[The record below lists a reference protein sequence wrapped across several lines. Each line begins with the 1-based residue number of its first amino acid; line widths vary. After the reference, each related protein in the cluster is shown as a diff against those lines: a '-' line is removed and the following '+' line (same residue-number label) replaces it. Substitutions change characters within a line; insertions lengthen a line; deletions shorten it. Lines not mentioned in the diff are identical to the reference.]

1 MSAPLVTVL
10 LPVYNSA
17 ATLVETLTSLRAQTF
32 GDFEVLVIDDGSSDA
47 SPEILQS
54 WADPRLRVL
63 RNERNL
69 GLMRSLNRG
78 LREARGEWIARQDSD
93 DLSAPDRLARQ
104 IDWLKTNPNVQLLGA
119 SCWRMNPQGRVT
131 GSNDLPTSHEALRWA
146 SVLDNP
152 FIHTSVVFRRQV
164 VLEEF
169 GGYNEAFPICEDYE
183 LWNRIAARYRVA
195 NLRERLVYYRE
206 HASSMMQSQP
216 EAASRA
222 MHQLL
227 TTNLASVFPGRPFTA
242 EEIELLSLFRLRF
255 DASRVAPLCT
265 LLNQLEEEYHA
276 SHPEAAAS
284 ADFGATLC
292 RQHLRL
298 AYKFLSAQPAFAF
311 GQIAEAVAVSPGEWL
326 RQAAQ
331 TVLGRIGFRPTFP
344 EAP

>member
-1 MSAPLVTVL
+1 MSTPLVTVL

-17 ATLVETLTSLRAQTF
+17 TTLVETLTSLRAQTF
-32 GDFEVLVIDDGSSDA
+32 GDFEILAIEDGSKDA
-47 SPEILQS
+47 SAEILNA
-54 WADPRLRVL
+54 WPDPRLRVL

-78 LREARGEWIARQDSD
+78 LREARGELIARQDSD
-93 DLSAPDRLARQ
+93 DLSAPNRLARQ
-104 IDWLKTNPNVQLLGA
+104 VDWLKANPNVQLLGA

-131 GSNDLPTSHEALRWA
+131 GSNDLPTTHKALRWA

-227 TTNLASVFPGRPFTA
+227 ATNLASVFPDRIFTP

-255 DASRVAPLCT
+255 DAAQVAPLCA
-265 LLNQLEEEYHA
+265 LLNQLEEEYRVY
-276 SHPEAAAS
+276 HPEAATS
-284 ADFGATLC
+284 ADFRATLC

-298 AYKFLSAQPAFAF
+298 AYKFLTSQPALAF
-311 GQIAEAVAVSPGEWL
+311 GQIADAAVVSPCEWL
-326 RQAAQ
+326 RQGAQ
-331 TVLGRIGFRPTFP
+331 MLLGRIGFRPTFP
-344 EAP
+344 PAS